1 MSGRRKSK
9 KNLQRSEASSARMGR
24 RSTDPVGE
32 SGAAASGE
40 VPTAPSGSGNGNVE
54 LYSAGPGSADPGERQ
69 LGRRN
74 GDATDSGWSGA
85 TASNSQENG
94 HVEQSGNNRPGR
106 IRDDRRVV
114 NNLADT
120 EKRSTGDD
128 VRRDELASDISTGQ
142 RDRPLRLLKA
152 EWFDVPHYWPKVEH
166 WLAAAVAHNAIAWIA
181 SDVRHELM
189 FRRMQ
194 LWLALDGDAPVACA
208 VTRIDDG
215 PRARICNVLLIG
227 GVHIDEWLIFEEDMC
242 RWARSIGAV
251 ALEGPGRRGWE
262 RKVKSRGWRPVWTI
276 YRKLLQD

>member
-1 MSGRRKSK
+1 
-9 KNLQRSEASSARMGR
+9 MGR

-120 EKRSTGDD
+120 EKRSTGD
-128 VRRDELASDISTGQ
+128 
-142 RDRPLRLLKA
+142 
-152 EWFDVPHYWPKVEH
+152 DVPHYWPKVEH